1 MTNKKTKIQI
11 NLEQQIVWK
20 YRIYCLCFGAKMF
33 RNFIG
38 GIFFV
43 SFMFLSAFFG
53 SIFMMGPTLPL
64 LLFKPNWFRY
74 TSDKLMGTWLALP
87 VVSIIIIS
95 LCISLAYLCCC
106 INLFSYCFNNVVF
119 LYKSKAVL
127 GKKLFFVYIF

>member
-1 MTNKKTKIQI
+1 
-11 NLEQQIVWK
+11 
-20 YRIYCLCFGAKMF
+20 MF

-38 GIFFV
+38 GVFFV